1 MDKVF
6 EFVLYT
12 LYGYFKNDKTILT
25 ETGMSVRQIFHMFYI
40 ITLIYIEKCINQY
53 KIIYFK
59 LLIKYPDYYLAYIL
73 TKK

>member
-12 LYGYFKNDKTILT
+12 LDGYFKNDKTILT
-25 ETGMSVRQIFHMFYI
+25 ETGMFVRQIFHMFYI
-40 ITLIYIEKCINQY
+40 VTLIYIEKCINQY

-59 LLIKYPDYYLAYIL
+59 LLIKYADYYLAYIL